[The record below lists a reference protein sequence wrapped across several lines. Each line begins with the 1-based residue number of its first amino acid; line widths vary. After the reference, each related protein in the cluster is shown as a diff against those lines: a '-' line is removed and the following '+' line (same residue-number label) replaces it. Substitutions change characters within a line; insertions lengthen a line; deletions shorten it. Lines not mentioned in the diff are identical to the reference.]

1 MPIDPNI
8 QVPIVFRDTPLAQV
22 WYDAY
27 IEFVGDANLALAAV
41 QAHSDY
47 DTYFPGNR
55 REDGSIRWEEGIYRS
70 IEESYAL
77 TIGSYGISP
86 ELFKAHFGEMIAFGT
101 SPDEFAARMDNL
113 YTRIVDAS
121 PHITKWYAERKGIE
135 ITMEGIMA
143 SFMDKNVSDSIINK
157 EITMAEIG
165 GEAASRGFQVVADMA
180 DMLFEA
186 GVDDRSEARQLFS
199 AAESVIPV
207 LNVLAARHGDPDD
220 DFDLNEFLS
229 AQVLRDPIQ
238 ARRMR
243 RLISQERS
251 TFNTGGGLGGGLV
264 TQTQTG
270 QKVGLVER

>member
-1 MPIDPNI
+1 MPVDPNI
-8 QVPIVFRDTPLAQV
+8 SVPIVFQNTPLAQV

-27 IEFVGDANLALAAV
+27 IEFVGDADLALAAV
-41 QAHSDY
+41 QAHTDY

-77 TIGSYGISP
+77 TIGSYGINP
-86 ELFKAHFGEMIAFGT
+86 ELFRAHFGEMIAFGT
-101 SPDEFAARMDNL
+101 SPDEFAARIDNL

-121 PHITKWYAERKGIE
+121 PYITDWYTNNLGIE
-135 ITMEGIMA
+135 ITIEGIMA

-186 GVDDRSEARQLFS
+186 GVDDRSEARQLFAS
-199 AAESVIPV
+199 AEAVIPV
-207 LNVLAARHGDPDD
+207 LNVLAARHSDPDD

-229 AQVLRDPIQ
+229 AEVLRDPIQ

-251 TFNTGGGLGGGLV
+251 TFTTGGGLV
-264 TQTQTG
+264 SQTQTG

>member
-8 QVPIVFRDTPLAQV
+8 TVPIVFQGTPLAQV

-27 IEFVGDANLALAAV
+27 IEFVGDTELALAAV
-41 QAHSDY
+41 QADPDY

-70 IEESYAL
+70 IEESYSL
-77 TIGSYGISP
+77 TIGSYGVNP
-86 ELFKAHFGEMIAFGT
+86 ELFRAHFGEMIAFGT

-113 YTRIVDAS
+113 YTRVVDAS
-121 PHITKWYAERKGIE
+121 PHITDWYANNLGIE

-143 SFMDKNVSDSIINK
+143 SFMDKNVSDSILNK

-186 GVDDRSEARQLFS
+186 GVDDRSEAQQLFAS
-199 AAESVIPV
+199 AEAALPV
-207 LNVLAARHGDPDD
+207 LNVLAARHADPDD
-220 DFDLNEFLS
+220 DFDLQEFVA
-229 AQVLRDPIQ
+229 AQVLRDPEQ
-238 ARRMR
+238 MSRMR
-243 RLISQERS
+243 RLIAKERS
-251 TFNTGGGLGGGLV
+251 TFVTAGGLGGPIAQTQSGQKTGLV
-264 TQTQTG
+264 S
-270 QKVGLVER
+270 R